1 MSYGTKK
8 RSRSSFENNDESSEG
23 ASSAAVC
30 STRGSSSFGSVA
42 RSGRLDDEDIDD
54 FKCESGISDTL
65 QKYKPAS
72 ITAQRVNSNFF
83 CCRLDGKQH
92 PTLPTES
99 ACQYCH
105 YQYRHVLT
113 DAQRKVNKYQ
123 DQNRKHERRCLICN
137 VNLCPS
143 CELEFHGI
151 KASDLGQYFRR
162 K

>member
-1 MSYGTKK
+1 MWNDREFIHELILDLMSYGTKK

-54 FKCESGISDTL
+54 FECESGISDTL

-83 CCRLDGKQH
+83 CRRLEETT
-92 PTLPTES
+92 PNS
-99 ACQYCH
+99 S
-105 YQYRHVLT
+105 
-113 DAQRKVNKYQ
+113 N
-123 DQNRKHERRCLICN
+123 
-137 VNLCPS
+137 
-143 CELEFHGI
+143 
-151 KASDLGQYFRR
+151 
-162 K
+162 